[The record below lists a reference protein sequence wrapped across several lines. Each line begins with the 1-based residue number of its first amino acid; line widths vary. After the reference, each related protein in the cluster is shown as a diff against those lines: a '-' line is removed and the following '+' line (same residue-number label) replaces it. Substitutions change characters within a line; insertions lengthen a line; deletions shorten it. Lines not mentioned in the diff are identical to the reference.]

1 MNITWCKVFGC
12 TLKTFTTYQP
22 IEVLN
27 VCYKTEEVYCVKC
40 GKVFSK
46 KTEKVFQYEFIKLY
60 CNL

>member
-46 KTEKVFQYEFIKLY
+46 KTEKVF
-60 CNL
+60 